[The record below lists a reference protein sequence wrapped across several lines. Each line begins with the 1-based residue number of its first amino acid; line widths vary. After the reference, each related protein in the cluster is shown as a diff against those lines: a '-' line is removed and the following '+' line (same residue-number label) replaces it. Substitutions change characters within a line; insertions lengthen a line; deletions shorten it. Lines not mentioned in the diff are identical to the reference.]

1 MYTMYTQWLKSEDR
15 NQFMTD
21 LNIIDLEKLEQLKEA
36 MNDDCRKLRK
46 EEYPDQSEYLD
57 GIVKNDQDQ
66 INSYIQ
72 SCQEIKNKYP
82 KVV

>member
-1 MYTMYTQWLKSEDR
+1 MYTQWLESEDK
-15 NQFMTD
+15 NQFITD
-21 LNIIDLEKLEQLKEA
+21 LNITDLEKLEQLKEA
-36 MNDDCRKLRK
+36 MNIDCRKLRA
-46 EEYPDQSEYLD
+46 EEYPDQLEYLD